1 MKVRAADLFCG
12 GGGTSTGLVKAAER
26 LGRAVD
32 LLAVNHWEQA
42 IATHKLN
49 HPGVRHFKGDLEAI
63 DPRKAVP
70 EGSLDLLVASPECTS
85 HSYSR
90 GGRPISEQSR
100 ATAWCPLKWCDQLN
114 VRSFLIENVPPF
126 RAWGPTDRLGRPI
139 ASRKG
144 ETYRQW
150 LDMFRAL
157 GYTVEARVL
166 NAADYGGATTRR
178 RLFVMGR
185 KGSRAIRWPEPTHAP
200 AGSLLPGR
208 AAWRAAR
215 EIIDWSLTGES
226 IFTRARPLAPSTRRR
241 ILMGL
246 ERFGGAELR
255 PFLTILRAH
264 MFGQSVDGPVPT
276 IAAGGQHIGLSQPVL
291 VHVNHPD
298 VRRVADPRASS
309 VDDPLPA
316 VTTKRGLALVEP
328 FLLPQ
333 RTFANVTVDSVDA
346 PMRTITTKMV
356 PALVEPFLLPQ
367 GGFADKEIDRVSDP
381 MRTLTAKLTPSLV
394 EPVLTDGQGHEERAG
409 KPFIVAMMGERPG
422 QAPRV
427 HDIEEPFPTVMSG
440 GGGSR
445 ALAEPFLQKYS
456 RTGGARSVGE
466 PLDTLTTKDRYGLV
480 TTHGL
485 KIAEGLYLDIRF
497 RMLRPH
503 ELASAMGFPKGYQ
516 FAGGVDDQVRQIGNA
531 VEVNQAE
538 ALCFALL
545 A

>member
-12 GGGTSTGLVKAAER
+12 GGGTSTGLVKAADR
-26 LGRAVD
+26 LGRTVD

-49 HPGVRHFKGDLEAI
+49 HPGVRHYQGDLEAI

-114 VRSFLIENVPPF
+114 VRSFLIENVPQF
-126 RAWGPTDRLGRPI
+126 RQWGPTDRRGKTI
-139 ASRKG
+139 EARKG

-178 RLFVMGR
+178 RLFVLGQ
-185 KGSRAIRWPEPTHAP
+185 KGTRRIRWPEATHAP
-200 AGSLLPGR
+200 ADSLLPGR
-208 AAWRAAR
+208 QAWRAAR
-215 EIIDWSLTGES
+215 EIIDWTLAGES
-226 IFTRARPLAPSTRRR
+226 IFTRARPLALSTRRR

-246 ERFGGAELR
+246 EKFGGPELR
-255 PFLTILRAH
+255 PYLTILRNH
-264 MFGQSVDGPVPT
+264 MFAQSVDAPVPT
-276 IAAGGQHIGLSQPVL
+276 VAASGQHLGIAQPVL
-291 VHVNHPD
+291 VHVNHRD
-298 VRRVADPRASS
+298 ASARVES
-309 VDDPLPA
+309 VDAPLST
-316 VTTKRGLALVEP
+316 VTAKRGLALVEP

-333 RTFANVTVDSVDA
+333 RTFENVTVDSVDA

-356 PALVEPFLLPQ
+356 PSLVEPFLLPM
-367 GGFADKEIDRVSDP
+367 GTFENRGADSVADP
-381 MRTLTAKLTPSLV
+381 MRTLTTKMQPSLV

-409 KPFIVAMMGERPG
+409 RPFIVAMMGERPG
-422 QAPRV
+422 QTPRV
-427 HDIEEPFPTVMSG
+427 HDVDEPFPTVMSG

-445 ALAEPFLQKYS
+445 GLADAWLHKYS
-456 RTGGARSVGE
+456 RTGGPRSVE
-466 PLDTLTTKDRYGLV
+466 KPLDTLTAKDRYGLV
-480 TTHGL
+480 TAHGL
-485 KIAEGLYLDIRF
+485 KLSDSMYLDIRF

-503 ELASAMGFPKGYQ
+503 ELAAAMGFPAGYQ

-531 VEVNQAE
+531 VEVHQAE